1 MIQTTQNCCSFR
13 IGSFS
18 VLTGVCILASFLCQ
32 IYEFLNKDIWN
43 SSLQDLVLC
52 NIKNQVQSSIHLFI
66 HPALYTFKSPGPSP
80 LQYQEP
86 GSVIYSFI
94 HSSCLIFIHPALYTS
109 FLSFLHTFILYYFYA
124 FIYPLIS
131 SSCYAC
137 IHSFILH
144 PTFHSF
150 IYLFIFQSIIISL
163 LFLFFRRIFILSFI

>member
-66 HPALYTFKSPGPSP
+66 RPDLY
-80 LQYQEP
+80 
-86 GSVIYSFI
+86 
-94 HSSCLIFIHPALYTS
+94 IFI
-109 FLSFLHTFILYYFYA
+109 LSFLHTFILYYFYA
-124 FIYPLIS
+124 FIYSLTS
-131 SSCYAC
+131 SSCHVC

-144 PTFHSF
+144 FVHLF
-150 IYLFIFQSIIISL
+150 IYSFFIQ
-163 LFLFFRRIFILSFI
+163 